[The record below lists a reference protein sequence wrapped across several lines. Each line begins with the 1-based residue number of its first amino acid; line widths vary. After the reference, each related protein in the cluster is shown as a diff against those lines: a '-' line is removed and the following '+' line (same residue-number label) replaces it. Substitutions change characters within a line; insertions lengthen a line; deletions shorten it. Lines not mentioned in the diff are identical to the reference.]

1 MNRDQSKDYR
11 RMLAALLDAKII
23 VSSLLRQLN
32 LDGKVNKEQ
41 LQTIIRQCAL
51 DVVQKE
57 ARPLGRKPRGPN
69 RRRVRS

>member
-1 MNRDQSKDYR
+1 MNHRDDYR
-11 RMLAALLDAKII
+11 KMVVALLDAKT
-23 VSSLLRQLN
+23 VVLSLLRQLN
-32 LDGKVNKEQ
+32 LDVKIPKEQ

-57 ARPLGRKPRGPN
+57 LRPLGRKPRGPN

>member
-1 MNRDQSKDYR
+1 MNHRDDYR
-11 RMLAALLDAKII
+11 KMVVALLDVKT
-23 VSSLLRQLN
+23 VVLSLLRQLN
-32 LDGKVNKEQ
+32 LDLKIPKDQ

-57 ARPLGRKPRGPN
+57 LRPLGRKPRGPN

>member
-1 MNRDQSKDYR
+1 
-11 RMLAALLDAKII
+11 MLTALLDAKTV

-32 LDGKVNKEQ
+32 LDGKINKDQ

-57 ARPLGRKPRGPN
+57 VRPLGPKPRRQH